1 MAQWNPFEDLASL
14 RQEIDRAFEGFGAGQ
29 GPIASRRLSSRNRS
43 KTLSVD

>member
-29 GPIASRRLSSRNRS
+29 VPLRQAPFFQEQVQDVIR
-43 KTLSVD
+43 